1 MELFLPESGLM
12 FWMLIGFLI
21 VLFILAKV
29 GWPMIMEAVNQRNQ
43 HISDSLLAAKEA
55 NESLAGIE
63 EAKEK
68 ALAEQRA
75 EQVRI
80 MNESQELK
88 AQLIEE
94 AKAQARAEAEKIVA
108 NARLTIQKEQAEA
121 MAQIKNEVIT
131 LSVDIAEK
139 LLKRELADK
148 DAQSEYIETLLKNNN
163 QPRIEA

>member
-12 FWMLIGFLI
+12 IWMLIGFLI

-29 GWPMIMEAVNQRNQ
+29 GWPMIMGAVTKRNQ

-55 NESLAGIE
+55 NDALAGIE
-63 EAKEK
+63 AAKEK
-68 ALAEQRA
+68 AIAEQQA

-80 MNESQELK
+80 INESQELRK
-88 AQLIEE
+88 QLLEE
-94 AKAQARAEAEKIVA
+94 ARAEARDEAEKLVA
-108 NARLTIQKEQAEA
+108 DARLKIQKEQDEA
-121 MAQIKNEVIT
+121 MNQIKAEVIS

-139 LLKRELADK
+139 LLQRELADK
-148 DAQSEYIETLLKNNN
+148 DAQSRYIEEILKEN